1 MNAYIM
7 VRTPT
12 GNYKGV
18 DVNSI
23 EQTFVNSI
31 KGETTVIYSGEF
43 GLEFGIVEEVKAE

>member
-7 VRTPT
+7 VKTPT

-23 EQTFVNSI
+23 EQLYVNS
-31 KGETTVIYSGEF
+31 KGEKMVVYSGEF
-43 GLEFGIVEEVKAE
+43 GLEFGIVDEVKAE